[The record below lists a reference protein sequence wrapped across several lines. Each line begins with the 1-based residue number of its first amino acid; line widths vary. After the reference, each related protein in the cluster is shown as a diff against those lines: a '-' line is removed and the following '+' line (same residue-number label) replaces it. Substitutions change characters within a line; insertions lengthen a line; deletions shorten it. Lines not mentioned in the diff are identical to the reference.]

1 MNFYLIAALTA
12 SVGDFIGSGK
22 YIRDV
27 YKDRTRPH
35 IFSWLVWGVLMSIG
49 LALQLAEGSW
59 TSALSMGVGASIN
72 FTIFALGYRQG
83 DHDLT
88 RGDWIAL
95 IAALL
100 TIPIWLLTKN
110 PLWAAILISGIN
122 VAGSLPSLRKAWAKP
137 KEENL
142 FSFSVYSAVAILRL
156 LSISPFTLVTAL
168 YPAVVLVGCLLI
180 AAVIFVRRR
189 DLCVKA
195 AA

>member
-1 MNFYLIAALTA
+1 MNPYLIAALVA

-27 YKDRTRPH
+27 YKGRTKPH
-35 IFSWLVWGVLMSIG
+35 IFSWLVWGILMGIG

-59 TSALSMGVGASIN
+59 TTAISLGVGASIN

-83 DHDLT
+83 DHDIT

-110 PLWAAILISGIN
+110 PLWAALLISGIN
-122 VAGSLPSLRKAWAKP
+122 FVGNIPTLRKAWTKP
-137 KEENL
+137 NEENL
-142 FSFSVYSAVAILRL
+142 FSFSVYSAVAVLRL

-168 YPAVVLVGCLLI
+168 YPAVILVGCLLI
-180 AAVIFVRRR
+180 ALVIAVRRR
-189 DLCVKA
+189 VLSPCVA
-195 AA
+195 A

>member
-1 MNFYLIAALTA
+1 MNLYLIAALVA
-12 SVGDFIGSGK
+12 SAGDFIGSGK

-27 YKDRTRPH
+27 YKGRTKPH
-35 IFSWLVWGVLMSIG
+35 IFSWLVWGILMSIG

-59 TSALSMGVGASIN
+59 TSAISMGVGASIN

-100 TIPIWLLTKN
+100 TIPVWLLTKN

-122 VAGSLPSLRKAWAKP
+122 IGGSWPTIRKAWTKP

-142 FSFSVYSAVAILRL
+142 FSFSVYSAVAVLRL

-168 YPAVVLVGCLLI
+168 YPAVILVGCLLI
-180 AAVIFVRRR
+180 ALIIAVRRR
-189 DLCVKA
+189 ALFPCVA
-195 AA
+195 A